1 MVFIKLAEDLGMLPL
16 LAENLVRE
24 LVDTLTVWHKEH
36 IRTPIALNLAG
47 QELMNDAFFALLM
60 TLIADNPWLRDMLE
74 LEITETSSVM
84 THPLIHKRLRSLS
97 QYGYSIAIDDFGTG
111 QASLGQL
118 VDIPA
123 NILKID
129 RRFVSPLPQDQRHV
143 DIVKSTIQLANSLN
157 MQVVAEGIETKE
169 QATLLIAL
177 GCHTL
182 QGYYYAK
189 PSPLSDW
196 TANGHEKAKQHRM
209 VY

>member
-1 MVFIKLAEDLGMLPL
+1 
-16 LAENLVRE
+16 
-24 LVDTLTVWHKEH
+24 
-36 IRTPIALNLAG
+36 
-47 QELMNDAFFALLM
+47 
-60 TLIADNPWLRDMLE
+60 MLE

-123 NILKID
+123 DILKID
-129 RRFVSPLPQDQRHV
+129 RRFISPLPEDQRHI
-143 DIVKSTIQLANSLN
+143 DIVKSTIQLAESLN
-157 MQVVAEGIETKE
+157 MKVIAEGIETKE
-169 QATLLIAL
+169 QANLLAAL

-182 QGYYYAK
+182 QGYYFAK

-196 TANGHEKAKQHRM
+196 TAKDNAKAKELRM

>member
-1 MVFIKLAEDLGMLPL
+1 
-16 LAENLVRE
+16 
-24 LVDTLTVWHKEH
+24 
-36 IRTPIALNLAG
+36 
-47 QELMNDAFFALLM
+47 
-60 TLIADNPWLRDMLE
+60 
-74 LEITETSSVM
+74 M

-123 NILKID
+123 DILKID
-129 RRFVSPLPQDQRHV
+129 RRFISPLPEDQRHI
-143 DIVKSTIQLANSLN
+143 DIVKSTIQLAESLN
-157 MQVVAEGIETKE
+157 MKVIAEGIETKE
-169 QATLLIAL
+169 QANLLAAL

-182 QGYYYAK
+182 QGYYFAK

-196 TANGHEKAKQHRM
+196 TAKDNAKAKELRM